1 VPLYVPT
8 IGWDCFGRQFGRPS
22 RDIFIRNVTAVLT
35 ADDDAAGVA
44 IGSEMSG
51 GVYNVTIEDC
61 LFGEQLFASG
71 VYIKSSPTRGGRVQ
85 NVTAR
90 RIILGNLS
98 TSNTSARDGPMD
110 GVAVFVS
117 THYGDSNPS
126 CPHPPTVVQ
135 PVISGLIYEEFAQL
149 PATFVRTVA
158 ALQGDAAAWV
168 NDVTIRDVNLPNNWN
183 GFECAFVRGNATG
196 TVPTPCAALRANVLV

>member
-1 VPLYVPT
+1 M
-8 IGWDCFGRQFGRPS
+8 
-22 RDIFIRNVTAVLT
+22 LT

-85 NVTAR
+85 GITAR
-90 RIILGNLS
+90 RIMLGNLS

-126 CPHPPTVVQ
+126 CPHPPAVVQ
-135 PVISGLIYEEFAQL
+135 PVITDLRYENFTQL
-149 PATFVRTVA
+149 PATFVRSVA
-158 ALQGDAAAWV
+158 TLQGDAAAWV
-168 NDVTIRDVNLPNNWN
+168 KDVAMRDVHLPNNWN
-183 GFECAFVRGNATG
+183 GFECAFVRGNAVG
-196 TVPTPCAALRANVLV
+196 TVPTPCAAMRANEAV